1 MASEKIAIPTDVY
14 DKDGNMTKIE
24 FNDVRGEHII
34 DAVWDSRDKQTSE
47 NRIEFRKWAYRQL
60 DQQGFRVLK

>member
-24 FNDVRGEHII
+24 FNDVSGKHII